1 MTRLYL
7 EPRTADEATAALA
20 EHGSDAVPVAGGT
33 DLVVLAR
40 KRQAPL
46 PEVIVALHLID
57 ELNGIKDQAY
67 DGYAIA
73 YGGPPPAGSLRI
85 GAVTPH
91 ASIERDARIV
101 ERFTALADGSAL
113 VGSPATRHV
122 GTIGGNLA
130 NASPAND
137 TGSAL
142 MVLGALIEVTGAD
155 GGITGMGL
163 ETFFKGPGRTALQ
176 PGELVTAVTL
186 NGPPDDGRR
195 RGSAYIR
202 LDYRQ
207 AMEIAVVGAAAM
219 VKLVDDSEVGAIED
233 ASLALTAVAPMCIE
247 IPGIGETLR
256 GRDPNDPA
264 AWDEAG
270 RRAAEVAAP
279 IGDVR
284 APAGYRAAMIPVI
297 VKRAFRAAV
306 RRARGEHI
314 PVPAT
319 LWADRP

>member
-7 EPRTADEATAALA
+7 EPRTTEEAVAALA
-20 EHGSDAVPVAGGT
+20 EHGPAAKVVAGGT

-40 KRQAPL
+40 KRQSPL
-46 PEVIVALHLID
+46 ADVLVAVHR
-57 ELNGIKDQAY
+57 
-67 DGYAIA
+67 IA
-73 YGGPPPAGSLRI
+73 EINSVEEDDPTGLRI
-85 GAVTPH
+85 GAATPH
-91 ASIERDARIV
+91 ANLERHALVV
-101 ERFTALADGSAL
+101 ERFSALADGSAL

-122 GTIGGNLA
+122 GTLGGNLA

-137 TGSAL
+137 TGSPL
-142 MVLGALIEVTGAD
+142 LVFGASVELRSAAGVRTMSLSE
-155 GGITGMGL
+155 
-163 ETFFKGPGRTALQ
+163 FFVGPGHTALADDELLASVHV
-176 PGELVTAVTL
+176 PGL
-186 NGPPDDGRR
+186 NGTGPV
-195 RGSAYIR
+195 GSAYIR

-219 VKLVDDSEVGAIED
+219 VRLADDSPDAAIED
-233 ASLALTAVAPMCIE
+233 ARLALTAVAPTCIE
-247 IPGIGETLR
+247 IPRVGELLR
-256 GRDPNDPA
+256 GRDPDDPA

-270 RRAAEVAAP
+270 RRAAEAAAP

-297 VKRAFRAAV
+297 VRRAFRAAV

>member
-1 MTRLYL
+1 VTRLYL
-7 EPRTADEATAALA
+7 EPRTIEEAVAGLA

-46 PEVIVALHLID
+46 PEVLVALHRID
-57 ELNGIKDQAY
+57 DLNAIEDQAN
-67 DGYAIA
+67 DGAPVDGI
-73 YGGPPPAGSLRI
+73 RI
-85 GAVTPH
+85 GATAPH
-91 ASIERDARIV
+91 AAIERDARIV
-101 ERFTALADGSAL
+101 QYFTALADGSAL

-142 MVLGALIEVTGAD
+142 LVLGAIVEVTD
-155 GGITGMGL
+155 STGGIISMGL
-163 ETFFKGPGRTALQ
+163 ETFFEGPGKTALQ
-176 PGELVTAVTL
+176 PGQLVTAVAL
-186 NGPPDDGRR
+186 DGLPDDGRR

-207 AMEIAVVGAAAM
+207 AMEIAVVGVAAM
-219 VKLVDDSEVGAIED
+219 VSLADDSPTNASGSIAD
-233 ASLALTAVAPMCIE
+233 ARLALTAVAPTCIE
-247 IPGIGETLR
+247 VPGIGDLLR
-256 GRDPNDPA
+256 GRDPDDPA

-270 RRAAEVAAP
+270 RRAAETAAP

-297 VKRAFRAAV
+297 VRRAFSAAV
-306 RRARGEHI
+306 RRARGEHV